1 MNYMFDKSTRLK
13 QVCQLLLSLIV
24 VLKMSGLQPRIFL
37 VKGAH
42 VMLTMNLWTEA
53 GLCND
58 ATGIVEDFIYANNQE
73 PPDLPV
79 AVIVKFDSFTLV
91 QQKKL

>member
-1 MNYMFDKSTRLK
+1 
-13 QVCQLLLSLIV
+13 
-24 VLKMSGLQPRIFL
+24 
-37 VKGAH
+37 
-42 VMLTMNLWTEA
+42 MLTMNLWTEA